1 VKPPEKI
8 PTATTEDTVTNL
20 VDWQQQ
26 AHQYLVLGDYS
37 RAASLYEEAITAEPE
52 IRSYYWH
59 FGLMLLLQGEE
70 LEAQTTWL
78 FVMAEGE
85 PEEVELW
92 TAELMEVLHKEASR
106 TEELESYSVA
116 WALRQHMKEINPTDV
131 NNLLHL
137 VELTI
142 NLDNFTDEQLASIG
156 ITELLKSG
164 QLLYLDTNLLLKVL
178 KIVFQPAFLGTSVL
192 EMLEAS
198 LTHIQNP
205 RDLLTVLLPAAIRL
219 GYSEKCPHLAARLLE
234 LYSTIEPDYREV
246 LVHLS
251 CLYQNSGQY
260 DKGIETAKHCN
271 SLPQTF
277 AEKIYGYYLV
287 LRGLMTAGGYW
298 QEACEVGQ
306 QQEALF
312 LSLIKEQPILLEET
326 TVQRLFSSTYF
337 LPYLQD
343 DPKQNRYIQNQ
354 ITQICQ
360 FNIRNDAKEQTERY
374 ANRVIENR
382 ALLNSPPNLLTKAP
396 ATLGGTGD
404 TNSLILRK
412 TDSQSL
418 PELGD
423 LGGEISAD
431 FDKFISVSINAKNRT
446 KPLKIGYLSHCLKS
460 HSVGWLAR
468 WVFKYHDRENFQIYS
483 YLINYSQQRDPLQ
496 EWYLNQSD
504 QVYKAGSNGLEIA
517 EKIYQDEIDI
527 LIDLD
532 SITLDTTCKIM
543 CLKPA
548 PIQVTWLGWD
558 ASGIPAIDYFIAD
571 PYVLPESAQDYY
583 SEKIWRLPQTYI
595 AVDGFEVSV
604 PNLRRDHIDIPSDA
618 VVYLCPQRGYKLNTE
633 IARLQLKII
642 KEVPNSYFLIKG
654 LADKGS
660 IKNFFTQIA
669 EEEGVDCDRLRFLP
683 DVALE
688 AVHRANLGI
697 VDIVL
702 DTYPYNGATTTLETL
717 WMCIPLV
724 TRVGQQFA
732 ARNSYTM
739 MMNAGITEGISWTDE
754 EYVEWGIRLGKD
766 AQLRQQIALRL
777 KQSRQTSPLWN
788 GKQFTREMENAYE
801 QMWQRY
807 MES

>member
-1 VKPPEKI
+1 MKSSEKI
-8 PTATTEDTVTNL
+8 TATTENTLTNL

-78 FVMAEGE
+78 FAMAEGE

-92 TAELMEVLHKEASR
+92 TAELMEILHKEASR
-106 TEELESYSVA
+106 QEELEHYA
-116 WALRQHMKEINPTDV
+116 LALALRQHMKEINPTDA

-137 VELTI
+137 VELI
-142 NLDNFTDEQLASIG
+142 IKLNDFSDEQLASIG

-164 QLLYLDTNLLLKVL
+164 QFSYLDSNFLIKFLGSVL
-178 KIVFQPAFLGTSVL
+178 EPAFLGISVL
-192 EMLEAS
+192 ELLEAS
-198 LTHIQNP
+198 LPHIPNP
-205 RDLLTVLLPAAIRL
+205 RDLLNFLLPAAIRI
-219 GYSEKCPHLAARLLE
+219 GYSEKLPNLAARLLE
-234 LYSTIEPDYREV
+234 LYSLREPDYREV
-246 LVHLS
+246 LLHLS
-251 CLYQNSGQY
+251 CFYQNSGQY
-260 DKGIETAKHCN
+260 DKGIETAKLCN

-277 AEKIYGYYLV
+277 AEKIYGFYLV
-287 LRGLMTAGGYW
+287 LRGLMSAGGYW

-306 QQEALF
+306 QQALSF
-312 LSLIKEQPILLEET
+312 LSLIKEQPLLQEET

-337 LPYLQD
+337 LPYLRD
-343 DPKQNRYIQNQ
+343 EPKQNRYIHNQ

-360 FNIRNDAKEQTERY
+360 SSIRNYTKEPAERY
-374 ANRVIENR
+374 LPPSNRIIE
-382 ALLNSPPNLLTKAP
+382 
-396 ATLGGTGD
+396 
-404 TNSLILRK
+404 
-412 TDSQSL
+412 
-418 PELGD
+418 
-423 LGGEISAD
+423 
-431 FDKFISVSINAKNRT
+431 NRT
-446 KPLKIGYLSHCLKS
+446 KPLKIGYLSHCLRS

-468 WVFKYHDRENFQIYS
+468 WVFKYHDRENFQVYS

-504 QVYKAGSNGLEIA
+504 QVYKANNNGLEIA

-532 SITLDTTCKIM
+532 SITLDTTCQIM
-543 CLKPA
+543 TLKPA

-583 SEKIWRLPQTYI
+583 REKIWRLPQTYI

-604 PNLRRDHIDIPSDA
+604 PNLRRDQIDIPNDA
-618 VVYLCPQRGYKLNTE
+618 VVYLCPQRGYKLNSQ
-633 IARLQLKII
+633 IARLQLKIV

-654 LADKGS
+654 LSDKGS
-660 IKNFFTQIA
+660 VKNFFTQIA

-739 MMNAGITEGISWTDE
+739 MMNAGITEGIAWTDE
-754 EYVEWGIRLGKD
+754 EYLEWGIRLGKD

-788 GKQFTREMENAYE
+788 GKQFTREMENAYQ
-801 QMWQRY
+801 QMWQKYIDAR
-807 MES
+807 